1 MSDKE
6 SGNKRTHRLEH
17 LDRRPNEGSARRLRD
32 SVESV
37 TGGGFTEGNE
47 VEVLRNGD
55 EIFPTML
62 DAISKAEES
71 IDLVTFVYWT
81 GQVAEKLANL
91 LAERSRA
98 GVRVR
103 VVLDAFGSSPMKT
116 NLIDE
121 MTGAGVA
128 VERFRPITR
137 WKFWE
142 ADHRTHRKILIIDH
156 QVAFTGG
163 VGIAEEWEGDA
174 RGPDEWRET
183 HFKITGPAVLALKA
197 TFLADWRD
205 TGHRIDASDVGER
218 DVPKNGDSLVAVVDA
233 SANIGFNA
241 AQRVLETLVIAAE
254 QRILIQTPYFNP
266 APDLIE
272 LLQEAVRRG
281 VEVDIM
287 VPGPNIDKRVSA
299 VVAEEMYEPLLDFG
313 VRVWLYQPTMLHT
326 KTFLVDG
333 VLSFVGSVNINRR
346 SVEKDEEAAVAILDA
361 GITRILEDHFRDDVK
376 VSEPATIGEAGRPIQ
391 RKLAAKILRPIRKEF

>member
-1 MSDKE
+1 MDE
-6 SGNKRTHRLEH
+6 SKRLNH
-17 LDRRPNEGSARRLRD
+17 LDRSPHDESFKRLRD

-37 TGGGFTEGNE
+37 TGGSFTEGNT
-47 VEVLRNGD
+47 VTILKNGD
-55 EIFPTML
+55 EIFPAMMA
-62 DAISKAEES
+62 AIAEAEET

-81 GQVAEKLANL
+81 GEAAEKIAGL

-103 VVLDAFGSSPMKT
+103 VVLDAFGSSPMQPK
-116 NLIDE
+116 LVEE
-121 MTGAGVA
+121 MTAAGVA

-156 QVAFTGG
+156 RVGFTGG

-174 RGPDEWRET
+174 GGPDEWRET
-183 HFKITGPAVLALKA
+183 HFKIEGPAVLALKA

-218 DVPKNGDSLVAVVDA
+218 DVRSDGDSLVAVVDA

-266 APDLIE
+266 APALVE

-313 VRVWLYQPTMLHT
+313 VRVWIYQPTMLHT

-346 SVEKDEEAAVAILDA
+346 SVEKDEEAAVAILDPNVT
-361 GITRILEDHFRDDVK
+361 GILEGHFREDVQL
-376 VSEPATIGEAGRPIQ
+376 SEPASMGQSGRPIQ
-391 RKLAAKILRPIRKEF
+391 RRLAAKILRPIRKEF

>member
-1 MSDKE
+1 MVTAWWPLSTPRPTSD
-6 SGNKRTHRLEH
+6 S
-17 LDRRPNEGSARRLRD
+17 
-32 SVESV
+32 
-37 TGGGFTEGNE
+37 
-47 VEVLRNGD
+47 
-55 EIFPTML
+55 
-62 DAISKAEES
+62 
-71 IDLVTFVYWT
+71 
-81 GQVAEKLANL
+81 
-91 LAERSRA
+91 
-98 GVRVR
+98 
-103 VVLDAFGSSPMKT
+103 
-116 NLIDE
+116 
-121 MTGAGVA
+121 
-128 VERFRPITR
+128 TR
-137 WKFWE
+137 
-142 ADHRTHRKILIIDH
+142 
-156 QVAFTGG
+156 
-163 VGIAEEWEGDA
+163 
-174 RGPDEWRET
+174 
-183 HFKITGPAVLALKA
+183 
-197 TFLADWRD
+197 
-205 TGHRIDASDVGER
+205 
-218 DVPKNGDSLVAVVDA
+218 
-233 SANIGFNA
+233 

-299 VVAEEMYEPLLDFG
+299 VVAEEMYEPLLNFG

-391 RKLAAKILRPIRKEF
+391 RRLAAKILRPIRKEF